1 MDGKRIT
8 LVSCCVLLLMILLLP
23 VRSQAAQS
31 EVIPPILSLL
41 LKQCDYNHLS
51 LCATSSTCTDAGGYW
66 WTNNTCNSTP
76 EPATCDSSHLN
87 LCTTSSTC
95 TGAGGYWWSNN
106 TCNSTQEPPQPGTC
120 AARGLSGPE
129 TVNYSGHEWQRCDD
143 GNFYIWDTANAYCAN
158 LSLDGH
164 SDWRLPTKDE
174 LKSLVVC
181 TNGTQTPLLDYDLVN
196 NANHP
201 YCCWDGNSVPYNSP
215 TINTQF
221 SCQPDAYWSSSVY
234 DEGHAWNVVF
244 LDGYAFW
251 HNRTNA
257 GYVRCVR

>member
-1 MDGKRIT
+1 M
-8 LVSCCVLLLMILLLP
+8 LP

-51 LCATSSTCTDAGGYW
+51 LCATSSTCTGAGGYW

-76 EPATCDSSHLN
+76 EPATCDSSHLD
-87 LCTTSSTC
+87 LCATSSTC

-106 TCNSTQEPPQPGTC
+106 TCNSTQEPPPGTC
-120 AARGLSGPE
+120 ADRGLPGPE

-143 GNFYIWDTANAYCAN
+143 GNTYIWDAANGYCAN

-181 TNGTQTPLLDYDLVN
+181 TNGTTTPLADYPGT
-196 NANHP
+196 P
-201 YCCWDGNSVPYNSP
+201 YYCGDGNSAPYASP
-215 TINTQF
+215 TIDMQF
-221 SCQPDAYWSSSVY
+221 SCQSHYYWSSSVY
-234 DEGHAWNVVF
+234 GEDSAWTVHF
-244 LDGYAFW
+244 FSGYADW
-251 HNRTNA
+251 YYRNYNS
-257 GYVRCVR
+257 YVRCVR